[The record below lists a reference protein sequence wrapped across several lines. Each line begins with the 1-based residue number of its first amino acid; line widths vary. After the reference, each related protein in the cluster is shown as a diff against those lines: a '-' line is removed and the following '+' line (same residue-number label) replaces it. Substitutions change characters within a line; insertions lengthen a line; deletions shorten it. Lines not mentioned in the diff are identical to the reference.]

1 MVCACLHPGTPSGC
15 DHLKPGG
22 GEGLQSSGGQDP
34 CLSTTSVVGWH
45 QGGCLSSLS
54 GSKG

>member
-54 GSKG
+54 GSRG